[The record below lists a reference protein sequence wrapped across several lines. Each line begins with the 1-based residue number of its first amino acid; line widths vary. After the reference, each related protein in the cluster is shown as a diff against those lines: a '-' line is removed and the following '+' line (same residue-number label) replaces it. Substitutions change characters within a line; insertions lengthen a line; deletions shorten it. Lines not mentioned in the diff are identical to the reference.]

1 MSKAERYR
9 QIIEQT
15 RVRFLQDAT
24 IKMQDIHAG
33 LTSYNGL
40 EEPDADAGL
49 ALANQIHRH
58 VHAIK
63 GLALTLSYAEI
74 DELCGDMINYILND
88 PARIWK
94 REHIDRLQ
102 QQVSQL
108 QQLIDDA
115 KASSS
120 IT

>member
-15 RVRFLQDAT
+15 RVRFLQDAM
-24 IKMQDIHAG
+24 IKMQDMHQG
-33 LTSYNGL
+33 LTDYNRL
-40 EEPDADAGL
+40 EEPDADAGQ

-63 GLALTLSYAEI
+63 GLALTLSYPGI

-88 PARIWK
+88 PSRIWK
-94 REHIDRLQ
+94 REHVDRLQ
-102 QQVSQL
+102 QQVNQL
-108 QQLIDDA
+108 EQLLDEATI
-115 KASSS
+115 SSS
-120 IT
+120 NT